1 MTKTRAG
8 SPRAADASEV
18 VPGSYRYRLI
28 FDIDN
33 SNEVATAAISAN
45 VGTDDGG
52 SVFLNQSDVG
62 FVSGGFGGLTPL
74 IIPDGTGF
82 FVTGL
87 NTLDFVVNNGG
98 AAANPSGLRVD
109 DLVITGVTLPPVL
122 TVSFSGGSIQTAW
135 PTNATG
141 FILQETSTLPG
152 GWTNSSVSV
161 FVQGDRSVATV
172 IPGGNAKFYRL
183 TK

>member
-1 MTKTRAG
+1 M
-8 SPRAADASEV
+8 

-45 VGTDDGG
+45 VGTDDGNG
-52 SVFLNQSDVG
+52 GVFLNGNDVSFG
-62 FVSGGFGGLTPL
+62 ASGFGALTPL

-82 FVTGL
+82 FVAGV

-122 TVSFSGGSIQTAW
+122 TFSFLGGSIQTAW

-183 TK
+183 VK

>member
-1 MTKTRAG
+1 M
-8 SPRAADASEV
+8 AA
-18 VPGSYRYRLI
+18 
-28 FDIDN
+28 
-33 SNEVATAAISAN
+33 AAITAN
-45 VGTDDGG
+45 VGTDDGTG
-52 SVFLNQSDVG
+52 GVFLNGNDVG
-62 FVSGGFGGLTPL
+62 FNSGGFNTLASL

-82 FVTGL
+82 FVAGV

-109 DLVITGVTLPPVL
+109 DLVITGVTLRPVL
-122 TVSFSGGSIQTAW
+122 TVSFSGGSMQTAW

-141 FILQETSTLPG
+141 FILQETSALPG

-161 FVQGDRSVATV
+161 FVQGDRSIATV

-183 TK
+183 IK

>member
-1 MTKTRAG
+1 GA
-8 SPRAADASEV
+8 
-18 VPGSYRYRLI
+18 YRYRLI
-28 FDIDN
+28 FTIDY
-33 SNEVATAAISAN
+33 SNEVATAAITAN

-98 AAANPSGLRVD
+98 AAANPPGLRGD
-109 DLVITGVTLPPVL
+109 AVTRTRAAARPP
-122 TVSFSGGSIQTAW
+122 A
-135 PTNATG
+135 PT
-141 FILQETSTLPG
+141 SPPG
-152 GWTNSSVSV
+152 G
-161 FVQGDRSVATV
+161 
-172 IPGGNAKFYRL
+172 
-183 TK
+183 